1 MGDHVNNK
9 WILLTIILFLLT
21 PSLSLGASLTS
32 GEKRRIESAAEETL
46 KEIIDLWK
54 NNKFEEL
61 YEYGS
66 RTSKV
71 SLSKEKFVNQMKN
84 KYWGLASSWETI
96 RDIESDVHSSTS
108 AYVKAKIGF
117 KPKAGGDSKF
127 VTETF
132 TMILESGKWR
142 TGLSKILSSPK

>member
-1 MGDHVNNK
+1 LNNK
-9 WILLTIILFLLT
+9 WVFLATLFFSLT
-21 PSLSLGASLTS
+21 PSLLLGANLTS

-71 SLSKEKFVNQMKN
+71 SLSKEKFVDGMRK

-96 RDIESDVHSSTS
+96 RDIESDVRSSTS
-108 AYVKAKIGF
+108 VYVKAKIGF

-132 TMILESGKWR
+132 TMILEGGKWR